1 MFVVFPKFEA
11 GRESKQTKRQPL
23 CVCVCERERER
34 EREMERQ
41 RMRPL
46 RLVLVPCP
54 FQGHINP
61 MLQLG
66 TILHSKGFSITVA
79 HTQFNSPNPSA
90 HPDFSFLPL
99 PDTLPDH
106 NSSTGDLVAFVWE
119 LNVNYKA
126 RFHECLAQVMEQQG
140 LEDRIACVIYDEVMC
155 FSEAVAME
163 LKLPSVVLRTA
174 SAATFLARTSILQL
188 KAEGYIPFPGIYVYD
203 IFP

>member
-1 MFVVFPKFEA
+1 MCVCV
-11 GRESKQTKRQPL
+11 

-163 LKLPSVVLRTA
+163 LKLPSIVLRTA